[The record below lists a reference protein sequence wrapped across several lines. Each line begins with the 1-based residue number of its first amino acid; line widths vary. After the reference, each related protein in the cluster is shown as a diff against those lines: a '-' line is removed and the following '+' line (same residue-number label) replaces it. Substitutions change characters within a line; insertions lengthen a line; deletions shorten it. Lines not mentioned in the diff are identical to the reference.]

1 MSFVW
6 KPSDVVEASFERE
19 EGHAFMRWSRT
30 FVLGRQKVQLGLDF
44 MEGQV
49 RGRAGEAF
57 TIDDRFLA
65 DSRLETLKVGVQECR
80 LFVPSYA
87 DFFVLKAASARR
99 GDVRD
104 IAALVW
110 KNGVPDVRH
119 SLKNVNDSALFMR
132 NLERKIIPEVE
143 HANFLNSWKGMFVTS
158 EFTDQDRRN
167 VVAELRGLVESNQRR

>member
-1 MSFVW
+1 M
-6 KPSDVVEASFERE
+6 
-19 EGHAFMRWSRT
+19 
-30 FVLGRQKVQLGLDF
+30 
-44 MEGQV
+44 
-49 RGRAGEAF
+49 
-57 TIDDRFLA
+57 
-65 DSRLETLKVGVQECR
+65 
-80 LFVPSYA
+80 
-87 DFFVLKAASARR
+87 
-99 GDVRD
+99 
-104 IAALVW
+104 W